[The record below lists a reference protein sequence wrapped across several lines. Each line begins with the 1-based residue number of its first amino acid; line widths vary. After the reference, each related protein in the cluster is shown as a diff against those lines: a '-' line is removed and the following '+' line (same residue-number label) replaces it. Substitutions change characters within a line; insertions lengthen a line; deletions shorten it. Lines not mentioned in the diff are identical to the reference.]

1 MEKAFEIYLYIC
13 EFIISIITLLGL
25 IAVMLNII
33 AYFYQS
39 FVGFDT
45 FRKFL
50 RKYHSEMKREKL
62 IKADANK
69 AFEKNQQ
76 RRTSNDR

>member
-1 MEKAFEIYLYIC
+1 MEKVFEIYLYAC
-13 EFIISIITLLGL
+13 GFVISIITLLGL

-33 AYFYQS
+33 AYSYQS
-39 FVGFDT
+39 FIGFDT

-50 RKYHSEMKREKL
+50 RKYHSEMKKEKI
-62 IKADANK
+62 IKADVSK
-69 AFEKNQQ
+69 AFEK

>member
-13 EFIISIITLLGL
+13 GFIISIISLLGL

-33 AYFYQS
+33 SYAYQS

-50 RKYHSEMKREKL
+50 RKYHSEMKKEKYIKANESKSFEKL
-62 IKADANK
+62 IEEE
-69 AFEKNQQ
+69 EK
-76 RRTSNDR
+76 S